1 MWHLDSPVTSYL
13 SSHYLVILLNRAG
26 QLRAELGM
34 AATMTSPSENVR
46 VTYTFN
52 TNAYPF

>member
-1 MWHLDSPVTSYL
+1 MWHLDSPATSYL

-46 VTYTFN
+46 VTYTF
-52 TNAYPF
+52 